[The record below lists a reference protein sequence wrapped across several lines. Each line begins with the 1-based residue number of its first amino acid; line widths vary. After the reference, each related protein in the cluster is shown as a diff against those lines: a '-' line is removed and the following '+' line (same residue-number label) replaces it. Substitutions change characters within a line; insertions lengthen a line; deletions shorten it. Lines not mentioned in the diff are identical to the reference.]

1 MGDLS
6 TGQLI
11 AISLGG
17 VVLVMVL
24 TGPVVMGKLLGSNK
38 GGKSQDLIPAAETFF
53 LSAGESMTVVRQI
66 LTDTNFLGCRYRIT
80 YDRMDEGRIQARL
93 YGNPKGDGAEADGVA
108 IDILL
113 NMLFHRLES
122 AKTEVE
128 WSYVVM
134 SAQTKNAMGV
144 VASCNSAFRNA
155 LSAAQSS
162 RQSMAEQML
171 SKGNAAPGEQTT
183 SLSGA
188 EYVGET
194 FEESFSGS
202 SEAAKADSEKSD
214 KEIIECEKTESEKT
228 VSEKPESEN
237 PESK

>member
-6 TGQLI
+6 TGQII

-24 TGPVVMGKLLGSNK
+24 TGPIVMGKIFGTSKGS
-38 GGKSQDLIPAAETFF
+38 KSQDLIPAAETFF

-66 LTDTNFLGCRYRIT
+66 LTDTSFLGCRYRIT

-93 YGNPKGDGAEADGVA
+93 YGNPKGEGAEADGVA

-134 SAQTKNAMGV
+134 SAQTKNALAV
-144 VASCNSAFRNA
+144 VANCNASFRAA
-155 LSAAQSS
+155 LAGAQSS
-162 RQSMAEQML
+162 RLSMAEQML
-171 SKGNAAPGEQTT
+171 SKGNAVVSEHVESIT
-183 SLSGA
+183 GA
-188 EYVGET
+188 KFVGET
-194 FEESFSGS
+194 FEESFEDAADDSPQEIDDAREETKNQAFEEKLSES
-202 SEAAKADSEKSD
+202 SSKSPD
-214 KEIIECEKTESEKT
+214 PS
-228 VSEKPESEN
+228 
-237 PESK
+237 

>member
-93 YGNPKGDGAEADGVA
+93 YGNPKGEGAEADGVA

-134 SAQTKNAMGV
+134 SAQTKNAMAV
-144 VASCNSAFRNA
+144 VASCNAAFRNA
-155 LSAAQSS
+155 LSAAQNS

-171 SKGNAAPGEQTT
+171 SKGNVVPSEQST

-202 SEAAKADSEKSD
+202 ADKGSLDLEKSAPEKTSSEKSEPEEADSENSKS
-214 KEIIECEKTESEKT
+214 K
-228 VSEKPESEN
+228 
-237 PESK
+237 

>member
-38 GGKSQDLIPAAETFF
+38 GSKSQDLIPAAETFF

-134 SAQTKNAMGV
+134 SAQTKNAMAV

-171 SKGNAAPGEQTT
+171 SKSNAAASEQAT
-183 SLSGA
+183 SLSGV

-194 FEESFSGS
+194 FEESFNGS
-202 SEAAKADSEKSD
+202 SNVESPNSEKSGE
-214 KEIIECEKTESEKT
+214 EITESKN
-228 VSEKPESEN
+228 SESKNPESEN